1 MMTDDALMGYPV
13 ASASDL
19 TLYHFPTLGYAV
31 FQPQGPTAVAT
42 FAVTPVQA
50 CLTVAD
56 VGKRRAL
63 LDALTPAEWE
73 ADRWLVDLLDAAARL
88 TPDHWR
94 TLTDAL
100 GGEDLHEAFQDLGM
114 N

>member
-13 ASASDL
+13 ASASD
-19 TLYHFPTLGYAV
+19 
-31 FQPQGPTAVAT
+31 
-42 FAVTPVQA
+42 
-50 CLTVAD
+50 
-56 VGKRRAL
+56 
-63 LDALTPAEWE
+63 
-73 ADRWLVDLLDAAARL
+73 L

>member
-1 MMTDDALMGYPV
+1 MTDTPLTGYPV
-13 ASASDL
+13 AKASDL
-19 TLYHFPTLGYAV
+19 TLYHFPGTGYAV
-31 FQPQGPTAVAT
+31 FQPQGSQAVAT

-63 LDALTPAEWE
+63 LDALTPPWWE
-73 ADRWLVDLLDAAARL
+73 ADKWLVDLLDVAGRL

-94 TLTDAL
+94 VLTDAL
-100 GGEDLHEAFQDLGM
+100 GGEDLHECFADLGM
-114 N
+114 A

>member
-1 MMTDDALMGYPV
+1 MTDTPLTGYPV
-13 ASASDL
+13 AQAADL
-19 TLYHFPTLGYAV
+19 TLYHFLGTGYAV
-31 FQPQGPTAVAT
+31 FQPQGSTAVAT

-63 LDALTPAEWE
+63 LDALTPAEW
-73 ADRWLVDLLDAAARL
+73 AHDKWLVDLLDAAARL